1 MAVVNATNQ
10 FAVVG
15 NKLALSYSA
24 MAREVAFAEAGSVG
38 DGEFGAQPIT
48 GRLLVD
54 MRLHWKSAYTVPVIV
69 ESWYQRQRRTL
80 QMQFG
85 NFAYIRER
93 YTAAVGVDST
103 SQILAPEPT
112 TYPDWNTEF
121 GGGLNAA
128 QSLGGAYRTSMCETS
143 CQCIFPTRV
152 LPGQSLDVRVRATLF
167 TQDPF
172 AGGNPGNFV
181 YAYSNFLR
189 FRAFPENGS

>member
-1 MAVVNATNQ
+1 MAVVNATSQ

-24 MAREVAFAEAGSVG
+24 MAREVAMQEVASTG

-48 GRLLVD
+48 GRQMVD
-54 MRLHWKSAYTVPVIV
+54 MRLHWKSTYQVPVIV
-69 ESWYQRQRRTL
+69 EAWYQRQRRTM
-80 QMQFG
+80 QTQFG

-93 YTAAVGVDST
+93 YTAAVGIDST

-128 QSLGGAYRTSMCETS
+128 ESLGGAYRTSVCES
-143 CQCIFPTRV
+143 ACQCIFPTRIEV
-152 LPGQSLDVRVRATLF
+152 GQSFDVRVRATLF
-167 TQDPF
+167 TQDPM
-172 AGGNPGNFV
+172 AGGNPGNFA
-181 YAYSNFLR
+181 YAFSNFLR
-189 FRAFPENGS
+189 FRAFPVNGT